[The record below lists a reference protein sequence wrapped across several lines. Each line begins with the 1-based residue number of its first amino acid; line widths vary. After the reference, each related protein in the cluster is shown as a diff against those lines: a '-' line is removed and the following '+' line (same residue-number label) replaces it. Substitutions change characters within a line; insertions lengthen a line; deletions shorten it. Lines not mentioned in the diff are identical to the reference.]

1 MEEMSSTVVPL
12 GSLAILFAGIAFL
25 VILKKAILAREA
37 DKVIKNRMA
46 EKLALRNRPL
56 VEQKQRLEEL
66 LKK

>member
-37 DKVIKNRMA
+37 DKVIKNRMT